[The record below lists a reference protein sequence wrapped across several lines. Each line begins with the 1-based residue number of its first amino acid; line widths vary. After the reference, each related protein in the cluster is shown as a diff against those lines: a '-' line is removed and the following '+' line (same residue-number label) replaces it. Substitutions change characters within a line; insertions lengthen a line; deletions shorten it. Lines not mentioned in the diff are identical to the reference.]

1 MTCVPEGTVAN
12 GRPLDGVFH
21 PEQAFARLVDA
32 FVFKLSPNLVVAKEN
47 KLLVQKIDRVT
58 FTSEVWEIHNFLV
71 ALLVFAEN
79 FNLSSGREN
88 ECYCRSTHIGVGSLG
103 QAKTKGKNDWTTVAH
118 NDADISS
125 SALQVGLFNRV
136 LYLKKS
142 GSQRFW
148 VG

>member
-1 MTCVPEGTVAN
+1 MAGVPEWTVAN
-12 GRPLDGVFH
+12 RRNLLRILHSKKTFSG
-21 PEQAFARLVDA
+21 LVDA
-32 FVFKLSPNLVVAKEN
+32 FVSKLSTELVVAKEN
-47 KLLVQKIDRVT
+47 KLLVQKIERVT

-118 NDADISS
+118 NDADISR

-142 GSQRFW
+142 GSRQFW

>member
-1 MTCVPEGTVAN
+1 MPERTVAN
-12 GRPLDGVFH
+12 RRPFDGVLH
-21 PEQAFARLVDA
+21 PEEAFARLVDA
-32 FVFKLSPNLVVAKEN
+32 FVSKLPAELVVAKEN
-47 KLLVQKIDRVT
+47 KLLIQKINRVT
-58 FTSEVWEIHNFLV
+58 FTSKVWEIHNFLV

-88 ECYCRSTHIGVGSLG
+88 ECHCRSTHIGVGSLG

-142 GSQRFW
+142 GNQRFW

>member
-1 MTCVPEGTVAN
+1 M
-12 GRPLDGVFH
+12 
-21 PEQAFARLVDA
+21 
-32 FVFKLSPNLVVAKEN
+32 
-47 KLLVQKIDRVT
+47 T
-58 FTSEVWEIHNFLV
+58 FTSKIGNIKYLLIALV
-71 ALLVFAEN
+71 VFAEN

-142 GSQRFW
+142 GNQRFW